1 MTVRYVEPHS
11 NGNGNGGAAKVKA
24 APPRP
29 KRSRV
34 RKQDVITAA
43 AHFAGG
49 FTLAELA
56 ADVGCSA
63 GAAKQHVV
71 TLTADGV
78 LAKTSEVRARG
89 AAVWKLRDSNSEPG
103 AEDGAEP
110 PSDANPESAP
120 AAAEDTLFPA
130 VPVGPGDHETQNPP
144 PGPPACSEGIREP
157 ENVIEPEPAADPFAL
172 ALTEFAR
179 RRQVLEAAEQAL
191 AAVARL

>member
-1 MTVRYVEPHS
+1 VTVRYVEPHS
-11 NGNGNGGAAKVKA
+11 NGNGNDGAAKVKA

-34 RKQDVITAA
+34 RKQDVIPAA

-120 AAAEDTLFPA
+120 AAAEDTP
-130 VPVGPGDHETQNPP
+130 VPGSTRG
-144 PGPPACSEGIREP
+144 
-157 ENVIEPEPAADPFAL
+157 
-172 ALTEFAR
+172 AR
-179 RRQVLEAAEQAL
+179 RPRDAESASRAACMLRGHQR
-191 AAVARL
+191 ARERDRA